1 MRDDSERHLTL
12 ALPGLFGPAA
22 SDAAEPS
29 EAARLLAE
37 GLSPRALERFF
48 ARCSQVPAPPS
59 EEGLAAMVFG
69 CFGVLREAPDWPVA
83 AVTRGVDAGDSGHR
97 WVLRADPVH
106 LRAAMGDLVLTD
118 SADLEV
124 SAAEAAALTAEINA
138 ALDEPGFRIEPLA
151 AKRWYLHF
159 DAPLRLMTRA
169 PWDVVGTS
177 VGASLPGGEE
187 GARWR
192 ERINDVQMI
201 LHASPVNRARESRG
215 EPVVNSIWPWG
226 GGYAPRVPGGVW
238 QGVWAAE
245 TLAAGLARLAGT
257 PGETLPDDAHG
268 WLERAPPGRHLL
280 VFTEGHLAACSSDVE
295 RWRRFIA
302 HLEAEWMAPL
312 GDALASGGVASIELR
327 TGGPRIFRLAR
338 RRWRYGWRRRL
349 PFARVL
355 ARARRRA
362 VQRK

>member
-12 ALPGLFGPAA
+12 ALPGLFGPAV

-29 EAARLLAE
+29 EAARVLAE
-37 GLSPRALERFF
+37 GLSPPALERFF
-48 ARCSQVPAPPS
+48 ARCSQAPAPPS
-59 EEGLAAMVFG
+59 EEGLAAMVFA
-69 CFGVLREAPDWPVA
+69 CFGVVRDAHDWPVA
-83 AVTRGVDAGDSGHR
+83 AVTRGVDAGDSGNR

-106 LRAAMGDLVLTD
+106 LRPAMGDLVLTD
-118 SADLEV
+118 SAELDV
-124 SAAEAAALTAEINA
+124 STAEAAALAAEIND

-159 DAPLRLMTRA
+159 DAPLRLVTRA

-177 VGASLPGGEE
+177 IGASLPGGEE

-192 ERINDVQMI
+192 ARINDVQMI
-201 LHASPVNRARESRG
+201 LHASPVNRAREGRG

-238 QGVWAAE
+238 QAVWSAE
-245 TLAAGLARLAGT
+245 TLAAGLARLAGSSS
-257 PGETLPDDAHG
+257 ETLPDDAHG
-268 WLERAPPGRHLL
+268 WLEGAAPGRHLL
-280 VFTEGHLAACSSDVE
+280 VFTEGHVAARSSDVD
-295 RWRRFIA
+295 RWRRFIV
-302 HLEAEWMAPL
+302 HLETEWMAPL

-327 TGGPRIFRLAR
+327 TGGSRTFRLAR
-338 RRWRYGWRRRL
+338 RPWRHWWRRPL

-355 ARARRRA
+355 ASGRRLA
-362 VQRK
+362 AQPK